1 MRYITKVWLL
11 WADVAMEWNVC
22 HGSDELVMLLFSDKE
37 AMMRVMTVI
46 LSWYQRLLLCSS
58 LRTKARDHCLVKEGE
73 VGRKGSSGSENVR
86 LR

>member
-37 AMMRVMTVI
+37 AMMRIMTVM
-46 LSWYQRLLLCSS
+46 LS
-58 LRTKARDHCLVKEGE
+58 
-73 VGRKGSSGSENVR
+73 
-86 LR
+86 